1 MAWQTL
7 RVFLMTMFLLALVAA
22 TTAFV
27 DLPYDRTFIQQANS
41 QRAELV
47 DQPSRDFVLSDL
59 NGNPVSLASL
69 RGRVVFVNF
78 WATWCAP
85 CREEIPSMIELASRL
100 SDRPFT
106 MLAISQDEDLE
117 ALSAFVQE
125 FDLDASQVVVLSDP
139 EGDVATAWGTVLL
152 PETYLVDPE
161 GQIALRFQNSRD
173 WTAPEFAG
181 MMERMM
187 VRRWRQESGM
197 ESLLGGTPQRGGQ

>member
-1 MAWQTL
+1 MGWQTL
-7 RVFLMTMFLLALVAA
+7 RVFLMTVFLLALVAA
-22 TTAFV
+22 TTTFV

-41 QRAELV
+41 QQAQVLDE
-47 DQPSRDFVLSDL
+47 PSRDFVLSDL
-59 NGNPVSLASL
+59 NGNRVSLASL

-85 CREEIPSMIELASRL
+85 CREEIPAMIELASRM

-106 MLAISQDEDLE
+106 MLAISQDEDLD
-117 ALSAFVQE
+117 ALRTFVQE
-125 FDLDASQVVVLSDP
+125 FDLGESSVVVLSDP

-152 PETYLVDPE
+152 PETYLVDPV
-161 GQIALRFQNSRD
+161 GQVALRFQNARD

-197 ESLLGGTPQRGGQ
+197 ESLLGELSRQGGP

>member
-7 RVFLMTMFLLALVAA
+7 RVFLMTMF
-22 TTAFV
+22 
-27 DLPYDRTFIQQANS
+27 LPYDRTFIQQANS

-47 DQPSRDFVLSDL
+47 DRPSRDFVLSDL

-106 MLAISQDEDLE
+106 MLAISQDEDLD
-117 ALSAFVQE
+117 ALAAFVQE

-152 PETYLVDPE
+152 PETYLVDPD

-197 ESLLGGTPQRGGQ
+197 ESLLGATPQRGGQ